1 MPRYTRPDVS
11 FTKVINTDVTHKL
24 LVQKDVFAQAL
35 VINNVADAEANAS
48 ALGRNTLAET
58 HTLATAT
65 DGSSTAQSESIA
77 ASDNYNYDLIL

>member
-1 MPRYTRPDVS
+1 MK

-24 LVQKDVFAQAL
+24 TVEKDVFASAI
-35 VINNVADAEANAS
+35 VINNVADAEADAA

-58 HTLATAT
+58 HTNATAT
-65 DGSSTAQSESIA
+65 DGSSTAHSESIA